1 MLYLKCNKDKKES
14 EKMKK
19 INMNSKGFTLIELL
33 AVITIMGILMMVAI
47 PSVSRTIEN
56 SRRDTFADVAKSYVN
71 TIRNSV
77 LADEIECAVPGTV
90 NNVKTSAGATPDGVY
105 YYQINTGD
113 SGTTDLMES
122 GGKSSWSN
130 SDVGGYVV
138 WTKKTSTAN
147 GDTKTRTTY
156 AALLV
161 DTGKHGFD
169 ALTLESNL
177 KRANVK
183 TATATASNGGEV
195 KIKDYNAAKTATP
208 TIAQVKAVFGD
219 TNVSTETTK
228 DAPALCTLK

>member
-1 MLYLKCNKDKKES
+1 
-14 EKMKK
+14 MKK
-19 INMNSKGFTLIELL
+19 MNSKGFTLIELL

-56 SRRDTFADVAKSYVN
+56 SRRDTFANIAHEYVSA
-71 TIRNSV
+71 IRNGV
-77 LADEIECAVPGTV
+77 LADNIECVTEYDAT
-90 NNVKTSAGATPDGVY
+90 KYITASATPDGWY
-105 YYQINTGD
+105 YFHIDTMNQ
-113 SGTTDLMES
+113 GTQDLMES

-138 WTKKTSTAN
+138 WTKKTGTTAS
-147 GDTKTRTTY
+147 GDTKTITTY

-183 TATATASNGGEV
+183 TATETLNNAGNI

-208 TIAQVKAVFGD
+208 TIAQAKQVFSD
-219 TNVSTETTK
+219 ANVSTETTST
-228 DAPALCTLK
+228 APAVCTLK

>member
-71 TIRNSV
+71 TIRSSV
-77 LADEIECAVPGTV
+77 LADEIECLLPGTTT
-90 NNVKTSAGATPDGVY
+90 KTSVGATPDGVY
-105 YYQINTGD
+105 YYQIDTSTN
-113 SGTTDLMES
+113 GTKDLMES

-138 WTKKTSTAN
+138 WTKKTGTTTS

-156 AALLV
+156 AVLLV

-169 ALTLESNL
+169 TLTLESDL

-183 TATATASNGGEV
+183 TATETSNTGGNI
-195 KIKDYNAAKTATP
+195 KIKDYNSAKSATP
-208 TIAQVKAVFGD
+208 TIAQAKQVFNEA
-219 TNVSTETTK
+219 NVSTETTST
-228 DAPALCTLK
+228 APAACTLK

>member
-77 LADEIECAVPGTV
+77 LADEIECLLPGTTT
-90 NNVKTSAGATPDGVY
+90 KTSVGATPDGVY
-105 YYQINTGD
+105 YYQIDTSTN
-113 SGTTDLMES
+113 GTKDLMES

-138 WTKKTSTAN
+138 WTKKTGITTA

-169 ALTLESNL
+169 ALTLESDL

-183 TATATASNGGEV
+183 TATATSSNNGDI

-219 TNVSTETTK
+219 TNVSTETTSTT
-228 DAPALCTLK
+228 PAVCTLK

>member
-71 TIRNSV
+71 TIRSSV
-77 LADEIECAVPGTV
+77 LADEIECLLPSTTT
-90 NNVKTSAGATPDGVY
+90 KTSVGATPDGVY
-105 YYQINTGD
+105 YYKIDTNTD
-113 SGTTDLMES
+113 GTKDLMES

-138 WTKKTSTAN
+138 WTKKTGITTA

-156 AALLV
+156 AVLLV

-169 ALTLESNL
+169 ALTLESDL

-183 TATATASNGGEV
+183 TATETSNTGGNI
-195 KIKDYNAAKTATP
+195 KIKDYNAAKTAVP
-208 TIAQVKAVFGD
+208 TIEQAKKIFGD
-219 TNVSTETTK
+219 ANVSTETTST
-228 DAPALCTLK
+228 APAACTLK

>member
-19 INMNSKGFTLIELL
+19 INMNRKGFTLIELL

-71 TIRNSV
+71 TIRSSV
-77 LADEIECAVPGTV
+77 LADEIECLLPGTTT
-90 NNVKTSAGATPDGVY
+90 KTSVGATPDGVY
-105 YYQINTGD
+105 YYQIDTSTN
-113 SGTTDLMES
+113 GTKDLMES

-138 WTKKTSTAN
+138 WNKKTGTTTS

-156 AALLV
+156 AVLLV

-169 ALTLESNL
+169 ALTLESDL

-183 TATATASNGGEV
+183 TATATLSNNGDI
-195 KIKDYNAAKTATP
+195 KIKDYNAAKTAAP
-208 TIAQVKAVFGD
+208 TIAQAKKIFGD
-219 TNVSTETTK
+219 TNVSTETTST
-228 DAPALCTLK
+228 APAACTLK